1 MSLTIPN
8 TFSSGSTI
16 SAAQVNANFNAISAK
31 FAGAQIITTELAKP
45 YSYVNVTFFA
55 VCGNLVAGT
64 YRAAHQIPGSDVFIP
79 VQCEAYFYS
88 TGGSPSLSLQGSDGV
103 TNLLNSALT
112 MSSVD
117 ANTVKVSTDF
127 LLTSV
132 AAGAE
137 LTMTLTLTTA
147 TIVDVRVSVTFKVLH
162 KA

>member
-8 TFSSGSTI
+8 TFSNGATI
-16 SAAQVNANFNAISAK
+16 SASQMNANFDAVAAK
-31 FAGAQIITTELAKP
+31 FAGGAVTTTELEKP

-55 VCGNLVAGT
+55 ACGNLVAGT
-64 YRAAHQIPGSDVFIP
+64 YRAAHQIPGSDTFIP
-79 VQCEAYFYS
+79 VQCEAYYYS
-88 TGGSPSLSLQGSDGV
+88 TAGSPSLSLQGSNGT

-112 MSSVD
+112 MSSGD

>member
-8 TFSSGSTI
+8 TFSNGGTI
-16 SAAQVNANFNAISAK
+16 SASQMNANFDAVAAK
-31 FAGAQIITTELAKP
+31 FAGGQVTTTELAKP
-45 YSYVNVTFFA
+45 YSYVDVTFFA

-64 YRAAHQIPGSDVFIP
+64 YRSAYKIPGSDVYTP
-79 VQCEAYFYS
+79 VQAEAYYYS
-88 TGGSPSLSLQGSDGV
+88 TAGSPSLSLQGSNGT

-112 MSSVD
+112 MASGD
-117 ANTVKVSTDF
+117 ANTVAVSTDF
-127 LLTSV
+127 LLTTV
-132 AAGAE
+132 ASGAT